1 MDKKEVA
8 NFIGKDIKTLYNW
21 EKTNPKLYQILE
33 FYFDKNKEINPKMKK
48 LKELFQELTE
58 AEQDYYISDMQ
69 TRILRKKIQGENL

>member
-58 AEQDYYISDMQ
+58 TEQDYYISDMQ
-69 TRILRKKIQGENL
+69 TRILRKKI